1 MELPNKLISL
11 VVKCDADV
19 LFFDDVNILGTDNS
33 DTDGTGRVP
42 AVCFKDNSFT
52 VILGDRIVDAV

>member
-19 LFFDDVNILGTDNS
+19 LFSDDVNILGTDNS
-33 DTDGTGRVP
+33 DTDGPGRAP
-42 AVCFKDNSFT
+42 AVCFKGNSFT
-52 VILGDRIVDAV
+52 AILGDSIVEAV